1 MATEYTETLDTIL
14 QDTIPQLPGVVR
26 AVAERELRLTMREFF
41 ERSYA
46 WRTTI
51 EAIDAPSGD
60 TAVWLQDAND
70 GDVNSDVIAILQVRL
85 DADPGGQGN
94 ARRVLTPIG
103 VKPAYAYTNAN
114 YPLGWRMTSNADEFK
129 LYPYLTTAITGGL
142 EVDVALTPKMDATT
156 FPRQITSK
164 FYDAIVEGFLARMY
178 MHPNKPYSAP
188 AMGMTMRAN
197 FKRRIGY
204 YMAQA
209 KTGYNNSQVWGFPGG
224 WGTNRIGSHG

>member
-14 QDTIPQLPGVVR
+14 QDTLPQLPGAVR

-51 EAIDAPSGD
+51 EAIDAPAGD

-70 GDVNSDVIAILQVRL
+70 GDANSDVIAILQVRL
-85 DADPGGQGN
+85 DSDPGGQGN
-94 ARRVLTPIG
+94 NRRVLTPVG
-103 VKPAYAYTNAN
+103 FKPAMEYTNQN

-129 LYPYLTTAITGGL
+129 LYPLLTTAITGGL
-142 EVDVALTPKMDATT
+142 EVDVALMPKMDAAI

-188 AMGMTMRAN
+188 ALAMTMRQN

-209 KTGYNNSQVWGFPGG
+209 KTGYNNAQVWGFPGG
-224 WGTNRIGSHG
+224 WSPNRIGSHG

>member
-1 MATEYTETLDTIL
+1 MATEYIESLDTFL
-14 QDTIPQLPGVVR
+14 QDTIPQLPGAVR
-26 AVAERELRLTMREFF
+26 AVAERELRLAMREFF

-51 EAIDAPSGD
+51 EGVDAPLGD
-60 TAVWLQDAND
+60 TAVWLQDAED

-85 DADPGGQGN
+85 DSDPGSQGN

-103 VKPAYAYTNAN
+103 VKPAYEFSNQN
-114 YPLGWRMTSNADEFK
+114 YPMGWRMTSNPDEFK
-129 LYPYLTTAITGGL
+129 LYPYLTTAIPGGL
-142 EVDVALTPKMDATT
+142 EIDVALTPKMDATT
-156 FPRQITSK
+156 FPRQVTSK

-188 AMGMTMRAN
+188 ALGMQMRGN

-204 YMAQA
+204 YLAQA

-224 WGTNRIGSHG
+224 WGVNNG